1 MASSLINDDYALF
14 WIVLLFSICIVG
26 GLSKNIYLATD
37 YRDYDRYTTLMWR
50 ITRANYKAA
59 MLDEFDRIYNF
70 TELLDWVDDRL
81 EWVPED
87 IDFKRGWAPFDI
99 LSGGKGR
106 CGEHAHLYVA
116 ACIAHGYEA
125 RIVKSFKPD
134 DHVWAEIKIDGEWM
148 HVDVVDKYWDMPFRR
163 FDGGMNVTYVI
174 AYMPSS
180 YEDVTHRYVME
191 STP

>member
-1 MASSLINDDYALF
+1 MTSSIDIDDYTLF
-14 WIVLLFSICIVG
+14 WIVLFFSICIVG
-26 GLSKNIYLATD
+26 GWSKNIYFDTD
-37 YRDYDRYTTLMWR
+37 YRDYDRYTALMWR

-59 MLDEFDRIYNF
+59 VLDEFDRIYNF
-70 TELLDWVDDRL
+70 TELLDWVDDKL

-148 HVDVVDKYWDMPFRR
+148 HVDVARARAQTHLLPYTSLSIYTATNTHTQKK
-163 FDGGMNVTYVI
+163 
-174 AYMPSS
+174 
-180 YEDVTHRYVME
+180 THRRKHTNF
-191 STP
+191 S